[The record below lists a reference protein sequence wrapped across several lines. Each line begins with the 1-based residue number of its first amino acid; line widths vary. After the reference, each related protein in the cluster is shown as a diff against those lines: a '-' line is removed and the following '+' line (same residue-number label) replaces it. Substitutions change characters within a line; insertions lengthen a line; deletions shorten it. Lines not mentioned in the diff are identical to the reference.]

1 LAAREVTTMSITFYY
16 APRSTATRVH
26 WALEELQVP
35 YAKVKLDLSAG
46 DHRKADFLRL
56 NPNGK
61 VPLLVDESTPIF
73 ESLAILIHLGQK
85 YGTDSGLWPRAGAPA
100 QGQALSWTVWGIST
114 LGGAVRRLAFA
125 AGDPRDARAEVDPLL
140 QILDARLAPGLNILG
155 ERFTLVD
162 VATAGALHL
171 LGRTDVSLDGYPQVK
186 EWLARVTSRPALA
199 TVTRE

>member
-1 LAAREVTTMSITFYY
+1 MSITFYY

-35 YAKVKLDLSAG
+35 YAKVKVDLTAG
-46 DHRKADFLRL
+46 DHKKPEYLKL

-61 VPLLVDESTPIF
+61 VPCLVDESTPIF

-85 YGTDSGLWPRAGAPA
+85 YGAGRGLWPRLGSPG
-100 QGQALSWTVWGIST
+100 QGQALAWAVWGAAT
-114 LGGAVRRLAFA
+114 LGTAVRRFA
-125 AGDPRDARAEVDPLL
+125 HGAADPQSARAEIEPLL
-140 QILDARLAPGLNILG
+140 EILDRRLAPGLNVLG

-162 VATAGALHL
+162 VAIAGGLYL
-171 LGRTDVSLDGYPQVK
+171 LTRTDLGLEPYPQVK

-199 TVTRE
+199 LVSAE